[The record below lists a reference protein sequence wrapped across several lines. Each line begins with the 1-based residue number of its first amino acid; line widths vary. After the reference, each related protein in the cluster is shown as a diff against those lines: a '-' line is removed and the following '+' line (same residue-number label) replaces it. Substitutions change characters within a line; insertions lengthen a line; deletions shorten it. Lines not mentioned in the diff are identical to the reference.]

1 MENADS
7 LEDIKKYGASG
18 IGLFRTEYL
27 YINRPTLPTEEEQFE
42 IYKKVATAMDG
53 QAAIIR
59 TLDLGGDKLSE
70 ALGAYHEQN
79 PFLGL
84 RAIRLCLEKPEILK
98 VQMRA
103 ILRAGVFG
111 KIRMMFPMVS
121 CMDELNKLLKLLDE
135 VRSDLKNSNMKF
147 DGSMDIGVMIEIPSA
162 ALIADKLAKKVDF
175 FSIGTNDLVQYT
187 LAVDR
192 NNEKVAHLYAPTN
205 PAVLELIGRTVDAA
219 ERNGIWVGVCGE
231 VAGDPRYIPIL
242 IGLGVKELSMSPLSI
257 GHIRRLIRNISM
269 YDAERIAEKALAAET
284 AEEALAYSMEYLEKK
299 VPEILQQHEL

>member
-1 MENADS
+1 
-7 LEDIKKYGASG
+7 
-18 IGLFRTEYL
+18 
-27 YINRPTLPTEEEQFE
+27 
-42 IYKKVATAMDG
+42 
-53 QAAIIR
+53 
-59 TLDLGGDKLSE
+59 
-70 ALGAYHEQN
+70 
-79 PFLGL
+79 
-84 RAIRLCLEKPEILK
+84 
-98 VQMRA
+98 MRA